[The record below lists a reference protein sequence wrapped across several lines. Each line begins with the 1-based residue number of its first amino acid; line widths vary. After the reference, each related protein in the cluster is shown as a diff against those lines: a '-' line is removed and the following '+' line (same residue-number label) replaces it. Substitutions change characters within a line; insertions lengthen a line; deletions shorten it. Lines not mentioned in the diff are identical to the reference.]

1 MKQRARFILHNGVEI
16 YMLDCSNCKPAEVH
30 EIIDQCALDVR
41 SRPPKSV
48 RTMTIAGGG
57 KFDNETV
64 NRLKELTKGNEPYV
78 KKAALV
84 GITGLYKVVVMAIAA
99 FSRREFHMFDTV
111 DEAKEYLAAD

>member
-1 MKQRARFILHNGVEI
+1 MKQRARFIQHNGKEI
-16 YMLDCSNCKPAEVH
+16 FLLDCSNCKPGEVH
-30 EIIDQCALDVR
+30 EIIDECARQVR
-41 SRPPKSV
+41 ARPEKSV
-48 RTMTIAGGG
+48 LTMTIAGGG

-84 GITGLYKVVVMAIAA
+84 GITGLYKVIVMAIAT

-111 DEAKEYLAAD
+111 EEAQEYLTSD

>member
-1 MKQRARFILHNGVEI
+1 MERARFIQHNGVEI
-16 YMLDCSNCKPAEVH
+16 YMLDCSGCKPAEVH
-30 EIIDQCALDVR
+30 EIIDECARQVR
-41 SRPPKSV
+41 ARPLKSV

-64 NRLKELTKGNEPYV
+64 SRLKELTKGNEPHV

-84 GITGLYKVVVMAIAA
+84 GITGLYKVVVMAIAT

-111 DEAKEYLAAD
+111 EEAKEFLAAD